1 MLYEIS
7 TRTVLEETSTWT
19 EFDEISIFT
28 VFDETS
34 IFTEFGDALTF
45 TELELP
51 LPVDGRGEE
60 EGEELL
66 VEGSTGGMLYTT

>member
-1 MLYEIS
+1 M
-7 TRTVLEETSTWT
+7 LEETSTCT
-19 EFDEISIFT
+19 EFEETSTFT

-34 IFTEFGDALTF
+34 TCTVFDETLIFTEFSDALTL

>member
-1 MLYEIS
+1 MLA
-7 TRTVLEETSTWT
+7 ETSTCT
-19 EFDEISIFT
+19 EFEEASIFT

-34 IFTEFGDALTF
+34 TFTEFGDALTF